1 MILINASS
9 YVNAEFEAEIGR
21 IPPCMLPIGNKKLLQ
36 LQVDVVRQH
45 FPNEKILLS
54 LPEAYTLTLNEKAVI
69 ESLPIDVVTIP
80 ENLVLAETI
89 LYVLNLAIDKSYQ
102 HIRIIQGDVFL
113 PQLVD
118 YSDCIGVSDKT
129 RQYDWQQTKKM
140 KENPTDW
147 IGYFA
152 FSSRLELIKALAIS
166 KKNFVR
172 AIYLYQQTM
181 PMKSVN
187 IESYYDCS
195 NFVHYIHA
203 RANMTTERAFNSL
216 QIREGIVTKSS
227 DDNNKIEAEIYWYT
241 HIPAPLRRFTPQL
254 IDYQQVEGQF
264 SYSLEFLPLLP
275 LNELYVHGLNT
286 TEFWQHIFQLLKEFF
301 SMANQSD
308 VHRHI
313 ETGFAKSYA
322 EDLYHKKTL
331 KRLYAYA
338 DDADVD
344 LNKAVIYD
352 ETMLGSTLE
361 IAQDCIDKALALP
374 NTVSVM
380 HGDLCFSNIMY
391 DMRGRRVKVFDP
403 RGTDSNGNFS
413 IFGNASYDL
422 AKLTHSV
429 IGMYDFI
436 IAGRYEIIDSPSGSN
451 IRFDIDK
458 RLEQIQQEFFAGTW
472 VNGMTTESIMPAVVL
487 LFLSMLPLHADRPDR
502 QRAMLLNAYRL
513 YKMYVMEAVTC
524 S

>member
-36 LQVDVVRQH
+36 LQVDVVRQY

-80 ENLVLAETI
+80 ENLALAETI

-241 HIPAPLRRFTPQL
+241 HIPAPLRRVTPQL
-254 IDYQQVEGQF
+254 IDYQQVDGQF

-344 LNKAVIYD
+344 LNKPVIYD
-352 ETMLGSTLE
+352 ETML
-361 IAQDCIDKALALP
+361 
-374 NTVSVM
+374 
-380 HGDLCFSNIMY
+380 SNIMY

-436 IAGRYEIIDSPSGSN
+436 IAGRYEIIDSASGSD

-458 RLEQIQQEFFAGTW
+458 RLEQIQQEFLAGTW
-472 VNGMTTESIMPAVVL
+472 VNDISTESIMPAVVL

>member
-1 MILINASS
+1 MILINSSS

-36 LQVDVVRQH
+36 LQVEVVRQH

-54 LPEAYTLTLNEKAVI
+54 LPEAYTLTINEKAVV
-69 ESLPIDVVTIP
+69 ESLPINVVKIP
-80 ENLVLAETI
+80 ENFSLSETI
-89 LYVLNLAIDKSYQ
+89 LYVLNLDIDKSYH

-113 PQLVD
+113 PDLLD
-118 YSDCIGVSDKT
+118 CSDCIGTSDKM
-129 RQYDWQQTKKM
+129 RQYDWQQTKRI
-140 KENPTDW
+140 KESPTDW

-172 AIYLYQQTM
+172 AIYLYQQTV
-181 PMKSVN
+181 PMKSMK
-187 IESYYDCS
+187 IEQDYDCS
-195 NFVHYIHA
+195 NFVNYIHA

-227 DDNNKIEAEIYWYT
+227 DDNTKIEAEIYWFT
-241 HIPAPLRRFTPQL
+241 HIPASLRRFTPQL
-254 IDYQQVEGQF
+254 IDYQQVEGRF

-286 TEFWQHIFQLLKEFF
+286 TDFWQHIFQLLKEFF
-301 SMANQSD
+301 SVANQSD
-308 VHRHI
+308 VHRNI
-313 ETGFAKSYA
+313 DTGFAKSYA

-338 DDADVD
+338 DESNLD
-344 LNKAVIYD
+344 LDKPVAY
-352 ETMLGSTLE
+352 EATMLGSTLE
-361 IAQDCIDKALALP
+361 IAKDCINKALALP

-436 IAGRYEIIDSPSGSN
+436 IAGRYEIIDTEDGSD
-451 IRFDIDK
+451 IRFDIDS
-458 RLEQIQQEFFAGTW
+458 RLEQIQQDFFARTW
-472 VNGMTTESIMPAVVL
+472 VNGMTTEAIMPAVVL

-513 YKMYVMEAVTC
+513 YKIYVMEAVTC

>member
-1 MILINASS
+1 M
-9 YVNAEFEAEIGR
+9 
-21 IPPCMLPIGNKKLLQ
+21 
-36 LQVDVVRQH
+36 
-45 FPNEKILLS
+45 
-54 LPEAYTLTLNEKAVI
+54 
-69 ESLPIDVVTIP
+69 
-80 ENLVLAETI
+80 
-89 LYVLNLAIDKSYQ
+89 
-102 HIRIIQGDVFL
+102 
-113 PQLVD
+113 
-118 YSDCIGVSDKT
+118 
-129 RQYDWQQTKKM
+129 
-140 KENPTDW
+140 
-147 IGYFA
+147 
-152 FSSRLELIKALAIS
+152 IKALAIS
-166 KKNFVR
+166 KKNFVQ
-172 AIYLYQQTM
+172 AIYLYQQTIA
-181 PMKSVN
+181 MKSV
-187 IESYYDCS
+187 
-195 NFVHYIHA
+195 
-203 RANMTTERAFNSL
+203 
-216 QIREGIVTKSS
+216 K
-227 DDNNKIEAEIYWYT
+227 
-241 HIPAPLRRFTPQL
+241 
-254 IDYQQVEGQF
+254 IDYPQVDGQF

-344 LNKAVIYD
+344 LNQPVIYD

-436 IAGRYEIIDSPSGSN
+436 IAGRYEIIDSPSGSD

-472 VNGMTTESIMPAVVL
+472 VNDMTTESIMPAVVL